1 MRFPEWEYN
10 DCHAAHLRNA
20 AGGSFR
26 LFADQ
31 PGGVR
36 IGCGV
41 ETSGVL
47 QAWRKASL
55 RDDGEPIGI
64 VVRSRRA
71 GWQMRFLSGRSGD
84 SRESNCK
91 FAWSFPGD
99 LCRAQQSSGFA
110 TADGSALPNILW
122 PRRSETRTS
131 YPPLIKRPS
140 NPVQPLPDGHA
151 LRERT

>member
-47 QAWRKASL
+47 QARWKTSL
-55 RDDGEPIGI
+55 YDGRGPI
-64 VVRSRRA
+64 
-71 GWQMRFLSGRSGD
+71 
-84 SRESNCK
+84 
-91 FAWSFPGD
+91 
-99 LCRAQQSSGFA
+99 
-110 TADGSALPNILW
+110 
-122 PRRSETRTS
+122 
-131 YPPLIKRPS
+131 
-140 NPVQPLPDGHA
+140 
-151 LRERT
+151 